1 MILLPKVVNHQNA
14 IEVRQKGLTQIQAQE
29 NTVDASALV
38 EFDSSII
45 AVLLAWLRINPNLQI
60 VSVPDKLQVL
70 SKVYGLDEVFELKG
84 PAGI

>member
-1 MILLPKVVNHQNA
+1 MICLPNVVNHQNA
-14 IEVRQKGLTQIQAQE
+14 IQVRQNGLTQIQAQE

-60 VSVPDKLQVL
+60 VSAPDKLQVL
-70 SKVYGLDEVFELKG
+70 SKVYGLDEVFQLKSS
-84 PAGI
+84 AGN

>member
-1 MILLPKVVNHQNA
+1 MINLPKVVNHQNA
-14 IEVRQKGLTQIQAQE
+14 IEVRQKGLTQLTAQE

-60 VSVPDKLQVL
+60 VSAPNKLQVL

>member
-38 EFDSSII
+38 EFDTSII

-60 VSVPDKLQVL
+60 VSAPDKLQVL

>member
-38 EFDSSII
+38 EFDTSII

>member
-1 MILLPKVVNHQNA
+1 MINLPKVVNHQNA
-14 IEVRQKGLTQIQAQE
+14 IEVRQKGLTQLTAQE

-60 VSVPDKLQVL
+60 VSAPNKLQVL

-84 PAGI
+84 TAGI

>member
-1 MILLPKVVNHQNA
+1 MIRLPNVVNHQNA
-14 IEVRQKGLTQIQAQE
+14 IEVRQKGLTQINIQE
-29 NTVDASALV
+29 NLVDASALV

-60 VSVPDKLQVL
+60 VSAPDKLQVL
-70 SKVYGLDEVFELKG
+70 SKVYGLDELLQLKE